1 MKPAPP
7 VIKTRSATTAP
18 FAKPSLLNVVHAPF
32 ATPSL
37 LNVVR
42 PELFRHL
49 AKSEL
54 LRSVEPKSVR

>member
-7 VIKTRSATTAP
+7 VIKTRSATAAP
-18 FAKPSLLNVVHAPF
+18 FAN
-32 ATPSL
+32 PSL

-54 LRSVEPKSVR
+54 LRPVEPNIRTVADSNSRRQR